1 MGSCLAGLFFVSRER
16 EKILISAILSMPAA
30 CTAVLFVPEYWKPI
44 RITQYSV
51 GIEDIIFSFATGG
64 IVWIFVS
71 FSVGRNFS
79 YNMALSTLIK
89 RYLALVALGVF
100 FIYILNR
107 STKWGVMAEALVG
120 IIIIGLILLM
130 RFRFKSWRIALAGSL
145 LFTLYYSIIMGISLK
160 LFPHMIL
167 FWNNNNLWGLSVFN
181 VPLEEIVWAFGYG
194 AVWPLAMA
202 YVFNLNISERDPK
215 TASSVFWSRKKWMKP
230 EQII

>member
-1 MGSCLAGLFFVSRER
+1 
-16 EKILISAILSMPAA
+16 
-30 CTAVLFVPEYWKPI
+30 
-44 RITQYSV
+44 
-51 GIEDIIFSFATGG
+51 
-64 IVWIFVS
+64 
-71 FSVGRNFS
+71 
-79 YNMALSTLIK
+79 
-89 RYLALVALGVF
+89 
-100 FIYILNR
+100 
-107 STKWGVMAEALVG
+107 
-120 IIIIGLILLM
+120 M

-215 TASSVFWSRKKWMKP
+215 TASSVFWSRKKWVKP